1 MRLLVACPECQR
13 QYDASRRRV
22 GSRFRC
28 HCGAMVEVNQP
39 QGHDARVVRCSSCG
53 AARHEHSPS
62 CPYCGSDLPGDGST
76 WAHEPD
82 DDGEREPEQ
91 LDDGHE

>member
-1 MRLLVACPECQR
+1 VSTSNASVGPTDEHCPECLAHIP
-13 QYDASRRRV
+13 DADWE
-22 GSRFRC
+22 F
-28 HCGAMVEVNQP
+28 
-39 QGHDARVVRCSSCG
+39 
-53 AARHEHSPS
+53 